1 MHQAGISAYIA
12 EPGSNAMYFANIS
25 VAQWHPS
32 ERPFLI
38 IITPSI
44 NSKHVILSEQRS
56 ANVTILAPRFE
67 IERAKK
73 LVVPYDDDDD
83 RSLSFIDWAEDE
95 DPFVVLHEALSLSH
109 LVSNDKIV
117 LDDGMRKFVADG
129 LAHAGFSIKDGGY
142 PAEIARLRE
151 QKSDAELDI
160 MRCANEVRSVLA

>member
-38 IITPSI
+38 IITPAMI
-44 NSKHVILSEQRS
+44 NSKHPISGQS

-129 LAHAGFSIKDGGY
+129 LAHAGFSIKEGGY

-151 QKSDAELDI
+151 QKSAAELDI